1 MSSNTLEKFKNFF
14 SDFEVQDL
22 LNNNKFEELYKIIDE
37 QNIGI
42 DVTGK
47 LTDLLYNIGIDPLK
61 YMNIIPDSFAWYS
74 KRDHFNIPDNINY
87 IGRGAFDSCYNLKDI
102 HIPQGVT
109 KINWIT
115 FRDCKSLKEVYIPDS
130 VTSIEDAFSGCTSLE
145 KLSIP
150 GGVDLDFSG
159 IANYC
164 DNLKEVEYR
173 GTINQY
179 ANTLFLNS
187 FIGKDVITND
197 GRLSDLTYLNSNNL
211 SGISKIGDSA
221 FYGCI
226 NLEKVEI
233 PTNIT
238 KIGAN
243 VFIKC
248 PKLKSINY
256 LGTMRQWANVNIDKD
271 NKKLRKIRV
280 FCSDGEYTIS

>member
-1 MSSNTLEKFKNFF
+1 MPSNTLEKFKNFF

-22 LNNNKFEELYKIIDE
+22 LNNNEFEELYKIIDE

-61 YMNIIPDSFAWYS
+61 YMNIVPDCFAWYS
-74 KRDHFNIPDNINY
+74 KRDYFNIPDNINY

-109 KINWIT
+109 KINWVT

-130 VTSIEDAFSGCTSLE
+130 VTSIKDAFSGCTSLE

-197 GRLSDLTYLNSNNL
+197 GRLSNLTYLNSNNL
-211 SGISKIGDSA
+211 NGINKIGDSA

-271 NKKLRKIRV
+271 NKKLRKLKV

>member
-1 MSSNTLEKFKNFF
+1 MPSNTLEKFKSFF
-14 SDFEVQDL
+14 SDSEIQDL
-22 LNNNKFEELYKIIDE
+22 LNNNEFKELYNLIDK

-42 DVTGK
+42 DVTCK

-61 YMNIIPDSFAWYS
+61 YMDIVPDFFAWRS
-74 KRDHFNIPDNINY
+74 NKDHFNIPDTINY
-87 IGRGAFDSCYNLKDI
+87 IGKGAFDNCYNLKDI
-102 HIPQGVT
+102 YIPQGVT
-109 KINWIT
+109 KINWAT
-115 FRDCKSLKEVYIPDS
+115 FYYCKSLKEVFIPDS
-130 VTSIEDAFSGCTSLE
+130 VTSIEDAFDGCTSLE
-145 KLSIP
+145 KISLP

-197 GRLSDLTYLNSNNL
+197 GRLSDLTYLNPNNL
-211 SGISKIGDSA
+211 NGISKIGDNA